1 MNRTICFGELMIRLN
16 PPGFDRIVQTPVL
29 EFNFGGTEANVAVAL
44 ASLGQDAA
52 FVSVMPDNPIAQAA
66 INSLRRYGVDTGG
79 VLRGGERIGIY
90 YVERGASQR
99 NSRVIYDRKHSAVAE
114 ADPTVYD
121 WEKLFEGADHFH
133 FTGITAA
140 LSEKAASACMD
151 ACRAAKKA
159 GIKVSCDLN
168 YRSALWSEQK
178 AGEVM
183 RGYLPYIDLL
193 IANEEHADHLL
204 GVRSDDKR
212 ENELGMLCDE
222 ACADISKKLSD
233 EYGCKSVA
241 LTLRKTISAD
251 DNIVGGTLY
260 DREEGFASGRPFKL
274 HIVDRVGGGD
284 AFDAGLLYAEL
295 HGLPLSERIDLA
307 VAASAFKHTVPGDYC
322 LMTEAELLAMG
333 RGKADGRIQR

>member
-1 MNRTICFGELMIRLN
+1 MSRTICFGELMLRLN
-16 PPGFDRIVQTPVL
+16 PPGFDRIVQTSVL

-52 FVSVMPDNPIAQAA
+52 FVSVLPDNPIAQAA
-66 INSLRRYGVDTGG
+66 VNSLRRYGVDTAG
-79 VLRGGERIGIY
+79 VLRQGERIGIY

-99 NSRVIYDRKHSAVAE
+99 NSRVIYDRKHSAVSE
-114 ADPTVYD
+114 ADPAVYD
-121 WEKLFEGADHFH
+121 WEKLFAGADHFH

-140 LSEKAASACMD
+140 LSG
-151 ACRAAKKA
+151 KA
-159 GIKVSCDLN
+159 GITVSCDLN
-168 YRSALWSEQK
+168 YRSALWSEER

-204 GVRSDDKR
+204 GVRSDNKR
-212 ENELGMLCDE
+212 ENEYGMLCDE
-222 ACADISKKLSD
+222 ACADISRRLSD
-233 EYGCKSVA
+233 GYGCRRVA

-260 DREEGFASGRPFKL
+260 DRSEGFASGRPYKL

-284 AFDAGLLYAEL
+284 AFAAGLLYADIR
-295 HGLPLSERIDLA
+295 GLPLNESIDLA

-322 LMTEAELLAMG
+322 LMTESELLAMG